1 MASAAVALSRV
12 RRADGP
18 TRNLPLRATAPGRA
32 FPIEPSLRLPKEGDQ
47 VCRCSNDNGRRRPFL
62 MRGSGSDRLPPEYW
76 QTRADKVRA
85 IADEV
90 FDLRSRETLLRIA

>member
-1 MASAAVALSRV
+1 
-12 RRADGP
+12 
-18 TRNLPLRATAPGRA
+18 
-32 FPIEPSLRLPKEGDQ
+32 
-47 VCRCSNDNGRRRPFL
+47 

-90 FDLRSRETLLRIA
+90 FDLRSRETLLRIAKDYESLAQASPGTVSRGL